1 MPASLLLPLAALAFA
16 ASASGPGNVRE
27 VTLAAASGAP
37 DRDVLAS
44 TLSSAGG
51 AEALREAALG
61 ALAPAPDKVVRA
73 TRSFGTVTID
83 HKAHLAR
90 KAHCKDCHGAGPV
103 AKIEFTP
110 RIAHDRCLGC
120 HREEKRGPMKC
131 RECHSVPDSAA
142 PPAQQLAGKAPAAAA
157 GQKLA
162 AAGTTPPLA
171 STPSLGSVLA
181 ATGAPTGTAS
191 ITGAERFPSFEA
203 PAPSGRG
210 FTRVLSIGY
219 SALGG
224 AGQGTATG
232 PAVFFSARDDGLLV
246 SLSIE
251 HPGRTLGLLGAGMV
265 QPLKQRWN
273 AVYTVLAGFD
283 AAQTPS
289 LAVMPALGARAGIEW
304 LGNRTTAGLSLTG
317 VTDLVRRTD
326 PIGNQ
331 VGGVT
336 FALSATIGWVAGQR

>member
-1 MPASLLLPLAALAFA
+1 MPAPLLLSLAALALA
-16 ASASGPGNVRE
+16 ASSGNVRE
-27 VTLAAASGAP
+27 VALAAAGGPP

-44 TLSSAGG
+44 TLSSSGG

-61 ALAPAPDKVVRA
+61 TLAPAPEKVVRA

-131 RECHSVPDSAA
+131 RECHAVPDPAA
-142 PPAQQLAGKAPAAAA
+142 PPPQQLAGKLPAAAA

-162 AAGTTPPLA
+162 AAGATPTVAPT
-171 STPSLGSVLA
+171 STLGSA
-181 ATGAPTGTAS
+181 APGTAS

-203 PAPSGRG
+203 PAPGGRG

-219 SALGG
+219 SAMGG

-232 PAVFFSARDDGLLV
+232 PAVFFSARDDTMLV

-251 HPGRTLGLLGAGMV
+251 HPGRTLGLIGAGVV

-273 AVYTVLAGFD
+273 AVYTLLGGFD
-283 AAQTPS
+283 ATQTPS
-289 LAVMPALGARAGIEW
+289 LAVMPAVGARAGIEW
-304 LGNRTTAGLSLTG
+304 LGNRTTVGLSLTG

-326 PIGNQ
+326 PLGNQ
-331 VGGVT
+331 VGGIT
-336 FALSATIGWVAGQR
+336 FALSATVGWVAAER